1 MHNYKRNTIF
11 VKKEKAYHTNQEKS
25 FISPTSSVITLPAK
39 ARDFSFVKGTLVGF
53 TIGDERWI
61 ALFSKNDSIFK
72 GYYKDAQQDKNEN
85 FEIVGNNYFTYKQ
98 NKNLIQEIF
107 YVSPSQCNE
116 VNIYKGKIS
125 KEAFFSE
132 NGGVGSAYFSNIV
145 FDNIKG
151 LSNWELLSTASD
163 PLNCLKKTQREFY
176 KFIIEHYREHNV
188 QISEN
193 DKETLRNILSKFAD
207 VRISGLD
214 APPAYAIQVKYD
226 EMLKTGIKELIYDLQ
241 TNIEKEI
248 GKNEELLKN
257 TSLLIVLDDFKR
269 IHDKYLFYEHLIE
282 IVDKDC
288 VFGEK
293 FRELRDKDG
302 KMKPFLEVAKLIID
316 GTYEILSLN
325 ELFENTTCTL
335 KMLRIPPN
343 VWNSDRIDY
352 KTADFFKEFLEKLGF
367 DTNNVILSSLLNAQF
382 ELGAPCSCGMWNS
395 TVDLVAGISDLAAG
409 ISQNPTDLVKGI
421 NNFIS
426 ALGQSDTWKAMGDA
440 LKEHHGV
447 YNTSVKTPQ
456 AVYGACY
463 DAIFVASFFVG
474 QVR

>member
-1 MHNYKRNTIF
+1 MQEDKI
-11 VKKEKAYHTNQEKS
+11 KEKS

-39 ARDFSFVKGTLVGF
+39 ARDFSFVKGTLIGF
-53 TIGDERWI
+53 TIADERWI

-85 FEIVGNNYFTYKQ
+85 FEIVGKNYFTYKQ

-176 KFIIEHYREHNV
+176 KFIIEHYREHNI

-214 APPAYAIQVKYD
+214 APPTYAIQVKYD

-269 IHDKYLFYEHLIE
+269 IHDKYLFYEDLIE

-325 ELFENTTCTL
+325 ELLENTTCTL

-382 ELGAPCSCGMWNS
+382 ELGVPCSCGMWNS
-395 TVDLVAGISDLAAG
+395 TVDLVAGISDFGAG
-409 ISQNPTDLVKGI
+409 ITQNPTDLVKGI

>member
-1 MHNYKRNTIF
+1 VLQEDKI
-11 VKKEKAYHTNQEKS
+11 KEKS

-39 ARDFSFVKGTLVGF
+39 ARDFSFVKGTLIGF
-53 TIGDERWI
+53 TIADERWI

-85 FEIVGNNYFTYKQ
+85 FEIVGKNYFTYKQ

-176 KFIIEHYREHNV
+176 KFIIEHYREHNI

-269 IHDKYLFYEHLIE
+269 IHDKYLFYEDLIE

-382 ELGAPCSCGMWNS
+382 ELGAPCSCGMWSS
-395 TVDLVAGISDLAAG
+395 TIDLVAGISDLAAG